1 MAHLSPPPSPPMHRP
16 AMQRSPFSTGLQ
28 PGLNTRGNYLLFLKI
43 LTSHKHIKPHLFFQ
57 CTLKIDF
64 MYPNQLDLSIL
75 YNPLLYSNALFWPP
89 QFFFPYQQGPLQSP
103 QSPPGHNR
111 DYTLTPEKDEI
122 IIGKQ
127 TAVTSNTAILSASF
141 HHTDDDMPL
150 NLSTKPSPPSPSPQ
164 FRSTANHAAMI
175 WSPASMCEKETA
187 AERTSIRDTHNAIKR
202 EQNGLR
208 RYPFMVDRHHHS
220 DYNNRSEE
228 MPSAVC
234 SVGSYDNGHDAA
246 TDSDDNNSFSVPPN
260 NGPLLL
266 QHRALSDNNNSAG
279 STVFS
284 QFSAKA
290 QIGLLNHFHKH
301 RDIHMLRQ
309 NRTDIFVVN
318 NNNEFLRDK
327 ELPRPDSTAHS
338 DGTTMVKSEPEER
351 KREHRC
357 FAVSLFAFGVYL
369 KCFS

>member
-1 MAHLSPPPSPPMHRP
+1 
-16 AMQRSPFSTGLQ
+16 
-28 PGLNTRGNYLLFLKI
+28 
-43 LTSHKHIKPHLFFQ
+43 
-57 CTLKIDF
+57 
-64 MYPNQLDLSIL
+64 
-75 YNPLLYSNALFWPP
+75 
-89 QFFFPYQQGPLQSP
+89 
-103 QSPPGHNR
+103 
-111 DYTLTPEKDEI
+111 
-122 IIGKQ
+122 
-127 TAVTSNTAILSASF
+127 
-141 HHTDDDMPL
+141 
-150 NLSTKPSPPSPSPQ
+150 
-164 FRSTANHAAMI
+164 
-175 WSPASMCEKETA
+175 MCEKETA
-187 AERTSIRDTHNAIKR
+187 AERTPIRDTHIAIKR

-208 RYPFMVDRHHHS
+208 RYPFVVDRHRHS
-220 DYNNRSEE
+220 DYTNRGEE
-228 MPSAVC
+228 FSSAVC

-279 STVFS
+279 SAVFS

-338 DGTTMVKSEPEER
+338 VGTTMVKSEPEER

-357 FAVSLFAFGVYL
+357 FAVS
-369 KCFS
+369 